1 MKFLIVFFS
10 NTGNT
15 KRVAELLAEKINIL
29 GDVKIKNVLTANL
42 EVIDWAD
49 VIIIGSPIHGY
60 ILFGQKFCS
69 QVLNFIKKTIPEN
82 LGGKKV
88 LLFSTYLFSPGKAF
102 NSVENLIHQMNGVLL
117 GNFGNK
123 RGNKS
128 DLVNSISTKLQ
139 TVMIN

>member
-15 KRVAELLAEKINIL
+15 KRVAELLAEKINSF

-69 QVLNFIKKTIPEN
+69 LVLNFI
-82 LGGKKV
+82 
-88 LLFSTYLFSPGKAF
+88 
-102 NSVENLIHQMNGVLL
+102 
-117 GNFGNK
+117 
-123 RGNKS
+123 
-128 DLVNSISTKLQ
+128 
-139 TVMIN
+139 